1 MIEGTFLAI
10 EHMSERKGGQ
20 GGTVINVASF
30 GGRLETSMFAFGS
43 LPSTVFVGLAR
54 TT

>member
-30 GGRLETSMFAFGS
+30 GGGLEASI
-43 LPSTVFVGLAR
+43 
-54 TT
+54 